1 MISDDIRLSRAMF
14 ERIAE
19 YPELEAL
26 TQGLSITT
34 FRFVPQDLKAN
45 DAAEDYL
52 NDLNRDLLTRL
63 QQGGEVYLSNA
74 IIGGKYALRACIV
87 NFRTTLQDV
96 DALLPIIVRI
106 GTEADKSLRPAD
118 LAERL

>member
-1 MISDDIRLSRAMF
+1 
-14 ERIAE
+14 
-19 YPELEAL
+19 
-26 TQGLSITT
+26 
-34 FRFVPQDLKAN
+34 LKAK

-106 GTEADKSLRPAD
+106 GTEVDKSLRPPDIA
-118 LAERL
+118 